1 MPDMSAAVRTS
12 VIPQWDVTDAVGE
25 WADQVIDALGF
36 LLDFVKTVVE
46 GLVDFFTL
54 LLTGP
59 PDIVVIA
66 VLALIALVASG
77 WRLGL
82 FTLVSFGL
90 VASFGFFEATMESLA
105 LVLVATVIAVAA
117 GIPLGIWA
125 ARNVRVSRA
134 MRPVLDFMQTMPS
147 FVYLLVAVSM
157 FSIGSAPGVM
167 SAVIFAMPPAVRLT
181 ELGIRQVDSEVV
193 EAAQAFGATPRE
205 ILTGVQF
212 PLALPTIMA
221 GVNQVI
227 MLSLSMVVIAG
238 LAGAGGIGEAVVQ
251 GVTRLQLGLGLVAG
265 LAVVILAVYLDRTTG
280 AFGQRDVQRGGMWR
294 RLMGKAKPVAA

>member
-1 MPDMSAAVRTS
+1 MPEMFAAVSTS
-12 VIPQWDVTDAVGE
+12 VIPEWDVTGPVGE
-25 WADQVIDALGF
+25 LADRIIDSLDF
-36 LLDFVKTVVE
+36 ILDFVKTVIE

-59 PDIVVIA
+59 PDVVVIA
-66 VLALIALVASG
+66 VLALIALLARG

-82 FTLVSFGL
+82 FTLVAFGL

-105 LVLVATVIAVAA
+105 LVLVASAIAVAA

-125 ARNVRVSRA
+125 ARRTRVSRA
-134 MRPVLDFMQTMPS
+134 IRPVLDFMQTMPS

-157 FSIGSAPGVM
+157 FSIGTAPGVM

-205 ILTGVQF
+205 LLTGVQL

-265 LAVVILAVYLDRTTG
+265 LAVVVLAVYLDRTTG
-280 AFGQRDVQRGGMWR
+280 AFGQRDVKRGGIWR